1 MKALIPTP
9 LAGGGSSAGGGE
21 ADTAVKLSSAR
32 TFELT
37 GDVTGTVNSDLET
50 GASIATAIGS
60 GVIVDGDVNAS
71 AAIAG
76 SKISP
81 DFGSQTV
88 QTTGPVIV
96 GKLGAGGANYGT
108 AGQVLTSNG
117 ADAAPS
123 WGDAAAAGGSVA
135 GSNTQIQYNDSGSF
149 GASADLA
156 WDDSTKLLDVG
167 GAVLLDKLGAGGAN
181 YGTSGQVLT
190 SQGSGSPVQWASL
203 PASLALTSST
213 VTASGTGNTFGSL
226 PSGLRRVNLT
236 FNGLSTSLGVRIG
249 VRIGGSGGLVTT
261 GYNLASCFFGGG
273 YNGFF
278 NTNDSLFG
286 ATGWADASN
295 IYNGKVEITR
305 HSSTATASDVIYFLQ
320 LTLNLSG
327 FNYIHIVQ
335 GHVTLPTEL
344 TQVRLMPESGNFDAG
359 SIEID
364 YLS

>member
-37 GDVTGTVNSDLET
+37 GDVTGTVDSDLEN
-50 GASIATAIGS
+50 GASITAAIGS

-76 SKISP
+76 SKINP

-108 AGQVLTSNG
+108 AGQILTSQG
-117 ADAAPS
+117 ADAAPT
-123 WGDAAAAGGSVA
+123 WEDAGGGA
-135 GSNTQIQYNDSGSF
+135 ASG
-149 GASADLA
+149 LA
-156 WDDSTKLLDVG
+156 F
-167 GAVLLDKLGAGGAN
+167 
-181 YGTSGQVLT
+181 
-190 SQGSGSPVQWASL
+190 
-203 PASLALTSST
+203 TSST

-226 PSGLRRVNLT
+226 PSGLRRANLT
-236 FNGLSTSLGVRIG
+236 FNGLSTDSNVRFG
-249 VRIGGSGGLVTT
+249 VRIGGSGGLAAT
-261 GYNLASCFFGGG
+261 GYNLASCYFGGASA
-273 YNGFF
+273 GFF
-278 NTNDSLFG
+278 STNDTLFG
-286 ATGWADASN
+286 TTGWASSAN
-295 IYNGKVEITR
+295 IYNGLIEITR
-305 HSSTATASDVIYFLQ
+305 HSSTATASNVIYFLK
-320 LTLNLSG
+320 LTMNLSG
-327 FNYIHIVQ
+327 YNYIHIVQ

>member
-1 MKALIPTP
+1 MEVLTPTV
-9 LAGGGSSAGGGE
+9 LAGGGDAGGDGGD

-37 GDVTGTVNSDLET
+37 GDVTGTVDSDLET

-60 GVIVDGDVNAS
+60 GVIVDADVNAS
-71 AAIAG
+71 ASIAG

-88 QTTGPVIV
+88 QTTGPVIL
-96 GKLGAGGANYGT
+96 GKLGANGANYGT
-108 AGQVLTSNG
+108 AGQILTSQG
-117 ADAAPS
+117 ADAAPT
-123 WGDAAAAGGSVA
+123 WEDAGGGA
-135 GSNTQIQYNDSGSF
+135 ASG
-149 GASADLA
+149 LA
-156 WDDSTKLLDVG
+156 I
-167 GAVLLDKLGAGGAN
+167 
-181 YGTSGQVLT
+181 
-190 SQGSGSPVQWASL
+190 
-203 PASLALTSST
+203 TSST
-213 VTASGTGNTFGSL
+213 VAASGTGNTFSSL

-236 FNGLSTSLGVRIG
+236 FNGLSTSLAVRIG
-249 VRIGGSGGLVTT
+249 VRIGGSGGLVAT

-286 ATGWADASN
+286 STGWADASN

-305 HSSTATASDVIYFLQ
+305 HSSTATTTNVIYFLQ
-320 LTLNLSG
+320 LTMNLSG